1 MEKVCIVCSDVGL
14 TAREAVAVLE
24 KMGYKSDIKDVVFD
38 RLDDYSHV
46 FYGKDSGDV
55 TYSPAGWYLEDRKG
69 IYRELTEADIFPEE
83 TSSKVKSDGGS
94 SSYYL
99 FPQALVD
106 HIIATGKFEVEDL
119 IKYAFGNDYDFGNV
133 VKATKRLYELKIGGG
148 KEGSTAEYEA
158 NKIRYYIDRVL
169 GRL

>member
-14 TAREAVAVLE
+14 TAEEAQDALVN
-24 KMGYKSDIKDVVFD
+24 MGYTRSTDEATLEQADVV
-38 RLDDYSHV
+38 
-46 FYGKDSGDV
+46 YGEMNGCITFLSSALHNCGDMSSVYRQLSRSEIDS
-55 TYSPAGWYLEDRKG
+55 
-69 IYRELTEADIFPEE
+69 FE
-83 TSSKVKSDGGS
+83 TPPSKVKSDGGS

-119 IKYAFGNDYDFGNV
+119 IKYGFDNDYDFGNI
-133 VKATKRLYELKIGGG
+133 VKATKRLYELKVGGG

-158 NKIRYYIDRVL
+158 NKIRYYVDRVL
-169 GRL
+169 EGMK